1 MFPNCVGSLPETGSD
16 PMQFAPRTTAGAC
29 TCLIALTDWGLVA
42 LAGHAL
48 ALILTGVAGVAA
60 WATAAVLACLALAL
74 RDPAPAATTAPQEP
88 PANPPDP
95 AAVAPLT
102 PRPLWAQTGRDGPP
116 LPPARQ

>member
-1 MFPNCVGSLPETGSD
+1 VSSD
-16 PMQFAPRTTAGAC
+16 RLGAERGRAPDGPRPDHQTPFA
-29 TCLIALTDWGLVA
+29 DWALVA

-60 WATAAVLACLALAL
+60 WATTAVLACLALTL
-74 RDPAPAATTAPQEP
+74 RDPAAAATTAPQEP

-116 LPPARQ
+116 LPPARR